1 MSFNK
6 DALIHKL
13 QEENDELRKER
24 TRYSLTLEQA
34 RFLRKEEKEK
44 GMDALIKDALYQFV
58 KFYKEEIDKISKSL
72 DEDNLNDSVDNI
84 LNKPMFEADISQE
97 NKSFKKDYRLRKDT
111 GDKLSISLKQYKG
124 LTLNLLA
131 MLNDYERENNLY

>member
-1 MSFNK
+1 MTTKEYKTLKELDGFLN
-6 DALIHKL
+6 
-13 QEENDELRKER
+13 ELR
-24 TRYSLTLEQA
+24 
-34 RFLRKEEKEK
+34 
-44 GMDALIKDALYQFV
+44 IVLYD
-58 KFYKEEIDKISKSL
+58 KFYKKEIDEIFKLMYK
-72 DEDNLNDSVDNI
+72 DNLNDSVDNI

-111 GDKLSISLKQYKG
+111 GEKLSISLKQYEG

>member
-1 MSFNK
+1 MTSKEYKTLKELDGFLN
-6 DALIHKL
+6 
-13 QEENDELRKER
+13 ELRI
-24 TRYSLTLEQA
+24 L
-34 RFLRKEEKEK
+34 
-44 GMDALIKDALYQFV
+44 LYD
-58 KFYKEEIDKISKSL
+58 KFYKKEIDEISQSMDK
-72 DEDNLNDSVDNI
+72 DNFNDSVDKI

-111 GDKLSISLKQYKG
+111 RDKLSISLKQYEG